1 MCYEFYWPKS
11 SSGLRAEKG
20 LEYAL
25 LATLCHLMNALDGS
39 GRIILNNSY
48 RVTLVQWLTLKLT
61 GANHNQYLIKVD
73 ENDESTS
80 WDSTKCSG
88 SLAVDFFVS
97 VSFHSHASKVAQV
110 VGCRR
115 LDLSTPPPPPP
126 SDYRT
131 TADAIML
138 SQFTH
143 FYLKVCSTQQTHTHT
158 HAPAFRITLTP
169 IWFLPIFL
177 SLPLSHSLTNTHTLM
192 LLSLI
197 TSSTTTPCYSL
208 ALCVSLL
215 SLNRHNLKQ
224 IKLAHSRRLDC
235 LCVSSGVF
243 AAKWLKTCPP

>member
-1 MCYEFYWPKS
+1 MKTMSRPAGIRRNVVEASPLISLSRSLFIPTLPKWLKWLAAG
-11 SSGLRAEKG
+11 GL
-20 LEYAL
+20 
-25 LATLCHLMNALDGS
+25 TC
-39 GRIILNNSY
+39 
-48 RVTLVQWLTLKLT
+48 
-61 GANHNQYLIKVD
+61 
-73 ENDESTS
+73 
-80 WDSTKCSG
+80 
-88 SLAVDFFVS
+88 
-97 VSFHSHASKVAQV
+97 
-110 VGCRR
+110 
-115 LDLSTPPPPPP
+115 PPPSPPSPFP

-143 FYLKVCSTQQTHTHT
+143 FYLKVCSTQQTHTH
-158 HAPAFRITLTP
+158 APALRITLTP